1 MTATSDTRSATQTV
15 DLAIIGSGSG
25 NSIPDDRFA
34 DKQIAIFE
42 EGIYGGTCLNVGCIP
57 TKMFVYPAEVA
68 DIASDGDR
76 FGVHSR
82 VDGVDWPA
90 IRDRVFGR
98 IDPISTGG
106 LQYRELEC
114 ENITVYASHV
124 EFDGRDDDGLY
135 RLVTADALVL
145 AREVVIAAGSRP
157 VIPAGIAESGV
168 TYHTNNDVMR
178 LPDLPRRMI
187 ILGSG
192 YIAAEFAHVFGSL
205 GTQVTILA
213 RGPRLLRKL
222 DTELSTRFTDIASGK
237 WDVRLERDL
246 VSAENLADGGI
257 RLTLGDDEIV
267 EADVLL
273 VATGRVSNGDRLG
286 IDTIGL
292 DLTDDGRV
300 EVDSHGRTGARGVW
314 ALGDVSSPFQL
325 KHVANHEER
334 VVADNLLKGWDAT
347 DLDTFQHDVV
357 PAAVFTHPQVAA
369 VGLTEFEARDGGHN
383 IAVKVQEFGDVAY
396 GWAMEDTTG
405 ACKVIADR
413 ETHRLLGVHII
424 GPQAPTL
431 IQPAIQA
438 MSFGLGVEEMARGQ
452 YWIHPAMPEVLENA
466 LLGLEF

>member
-1 MTATSDTRSATQTV
+1 MTTLPDTTPRTQTV

-25 NSIPDDRFA
+25 NSIPDDRF
-34 DKQIAIFE
+34 DQKSIAIFE

-82 VDGVDWPA
+82 VESVDWPA

-106 LQYRELEC
+106 LQYRELKC
-114 ENITVYASHV
+114 ENITVYDSHV
-124 EFDGRDDDGLY
+124 EFDGRDDDGNY
-135 RLVTADALVL
+135 RLVTADAVVL

-157 VIPAGIAESGV
+157 TIPEVITSSGV

-178 LPDLPRRMI
+178 LPDLPRRMV

-205 GTQVTILA
+205 GTDVTILA
-213 RGPRLLRKL
+213 RGPMLLRKL
-222 DTELSTRFTDIASGK
+222 DVELSTRFTDIAAGK
-237 WDVRLERDL
+237 WDVRLNRDL
-246 VSAENLADGGI
+246 VAAEDRAGGGV
-257 RLTLGDDEIV
+257 RLTLGGDEVV

-286 IDTIGL
+286 LATIGL
-292 DLTDDGRV
+292 ELTDDGRV

-325 KHVANHEER
+325 KHVANHEQR
-334 VVADNLLKGWDAT
+334 VVQVNLLKGWDAT
-347 DLDTFQHDVV
+347 DLDSFQHSVV

-369 VGLTEFEARDGGHN
+369 VGMTEFEARDSGHN
-383 IAVKVQEFGDVAY
+383 IAVKVQEYGDVAY
-396 GWAMEDTTG
+396 GWAMEDTTS

-413 ETHRLLGVHII
+413 DTRQLLGVHII

-452 YWIHPAMPEVLENA
+452 YWIHPALPEVLENA